1 MNEDDILNENEYLYE
16 VGKIRDRILK
26 EPICNC
32 MCPQCAN
39 RPIFSHVFQKE
50 GVLREISING
60 KVMAFSYKNLFETK
74 NNRTPVFYKE
84 VGIHET
90 FGFYGF
96 CKKHDNSLFAPIE
109 PVNKQVDWYNENNQ
123 YLLAYRTLCREY
135 YIQMVVKSVFKKCLD
150 RFILPENI
158 LMHFTQEISNCDL
171 TIKVFDQYKL
181 LLEKGINDKNFSQYK
196 FKVIELPFRLELCLA
211 SPINITEECKGL
223 CWRLEDKI
231 VDTIN
236 IVNIFPYKNR
246 TIVIIGF
253 LQGEKN
259 RWASDIFQKLRGDN
273 LEDVCIALQDII
285 FRSEFHCM
293 SKTLYDEIK
302 SEIPLF
308 LDEWTYLMRN
318 HNFTLCYNS
327 NIFRKYIF
335 KLLGYT
341 DEIV

>member
-39 RPIFSHVFQKE
+39 RPIYSHVFQKE

-74 NNRTPVFYKE
+74 KAGIPVCYKE

-96 CKKHDNSLFAPIE
+96 CKTHDNSLFAPIE
-109 PVNKQVDWYNENNQ
+109 PVKKRVDWYNENNQ
-123 YLLAYRTLCREY
+123 YLLAYRTLCREC
-135 YIQMVVKSVFKKCLD
+135 YIQLVVKSMFEEYMIKFSLSEEKFMQCLS
-150 RFILPENI
+150 
-158 LMHFTQEISNCDL
+158 EISNCN
-171 TIKVFDQYKL
+171 TSIYVFEKYKL
-181 LLEKGINDKNFSQYK
+181 LLEKGINDKNYSQYK

-211 SPINITEECKGL
+211 SPVNIYEECKAPNWGD
-223 CWRLEDKI
+223 EDKI
-231 VDTIN
+231 TDTIN
-236 IVNIFPYKNR
+236 IVNVFPYKER
-246 TIVIIGF
+246 TVIMIGF

-259 RWASDIFQKLRGDN
+259 RWASDIFQKLSSEN

-308 LDEWTYLMRN
+308 LNEWTFLLRN
-318 HNFTLCYNS
+318 HNYTLSYNS

-335 KLLGYT
+335 KQFGYT
-341 DEIV
+341 YEVM